1 MILRPAADWGG
12 CEPSNQAQQPHTGP
26 DRGWRWGEGTDQS
39 GGWDIG
45 KRQTLQ
51 LRGMY
56 RHHKVFLLTSQQYK
70 CISLL
75 YRCLLMYYYS
85 T

>member
-1 MILRPAADWGG
+1 MYGWDEAAQSLVSMILRPAADWGG
-12 CEPSNQAQQPHTGP
+12 CDHSNQAQQPHTGP

-56 RHHKVFLLTSQQYK
+56 RHHKVFLNQ
-70 CISLL
+70 
-75 YRCLLMYYYS
+75 S
-85 T
+85 TV